1 MLPVDHLIFGAPD
14 LEEAVALL
22 AVRTGVTAAPGGR
35 HPAWGTHN
43 ALLALGPDVYLEILA
58 PDPLRA
64 RPDPPTLFG
73 LDEVRTPRL
82 VAWCARV
89 PTAEELEG
97 RVAQAREAGVALG
110 DIGSGQRDVASGPPL
125 RFSFSDPLAR
135 PYDGIAPFLVHWGDT
150 PHPARSA
157 PGGLRLL
164 RFTGAHPRGRALG
177 AALASFG
184 VSLDVAR
191 GPKPVLR
198 AVIEGPVGRVE
209 LT

>member
-58 PDPLRA
+58 PDPLR
-64 RPDPPTLFG
+64 
-73 LDEVRTPRL
+73 
-82 VAWCARV
+82 V
-89 PTAEELEG
+89 PTAAELEG

-191 GPKPVLR
+191 GPKPLLR